1 MIEETM
7 KEYYEATGEMPPVT
21 MCLGNAYEEE
31 YEKLLKKAI
40 ERGVPYDENDFGE
53 FFKDKPF
60 DLVEK
65 GEALEKNIKKGL
77 K

>member
-1 MIEETM
+1 MIKETM
-7 KEYYEATGEMPPVT
+7 EEYYEKFNEFAPMPIN
-21 MCLGNAYEEE
+21 LGSAYKDE

-40 ERGVPYDENDFGE
+40 DRGSLITEDEIDE
-53 FFKDKPF
+53 FLDDKEF

>member
-7 KEYYEATGEMPPVT
+7 KKYYEATSEMPPVP

-40 ERGVPYDENDFGE
+40 QRGSPITDKEMDEFLD
-53 FFKDKPF
+53 DKEY
-60 DLVEK
+60 DLVED

>member
-1 MIEETM
+1 MIEKTM
-7 KEYYEATGEMPPVT
+7 KEYYESTGEMPPEI

-40 ERGVPYDENDFGE
+40 QRGGPITEDELDE
-53 FFKDKPF
+53 FLDDKEF
-60 DLVEK
+60 DLVED